1 MLSRALCIAGLLP
14 AATAFVSPRNS
25 LRQTPPLRSTTAAAY
40 EKERTPVF
48 NFDAEPEATA
58 VLWERI
64 DDVVM
69 GGVSSSK
76 IIVSDKGAEW
86 RGIVRTD
93 GGGFC
98 GTRTAA
104 LDAPLDL
111 STADGVYVDAVL
123 TSDADVSRRA
133 WKLTLRTVA
142 SRSEIVY
149 SAEWAPRGPDGVGGP
164 TFVPFSDFKLV
175 RGPRV
180 VEGAPPLNAT
190 QCANVYGFGL
200 TLSRFGAASVNMTE
214 VQNFRDGPFAVKLNA
229 VGVYGAEKVDV
240 PAIGKNVQ
248 ESKPNSAGSPMK
260 SNGLVLGLALTVLRP
275 IASLVFS
282 EEGRRRRQARKML
295 VKRGKAKSDWAARAY
310 GQRVVKRM
318 RGLGAGAAR
327 LEGLREFAKDA
338 AAYALSFPLRLAFR
352 AIFGTVRL
360 IRRLRGKK
368 ALPAL

>member
-1 MLSRALCIAGLLP
+1 MI
-14 AATAFVSPRNS
+14 
-25 LRQTPPLRSTTAAAY
+25 STQ
-40 EKERTPVF
+40 
-48 NFDAEPEATA
+48 
-58 VLWERI
+58 
-64 DDVVM
+64 
-69 GGVSSSK
+69 
-76 IIVSDKGAEW
+76 
-86 RGIVRTD
+86 
-93 GGGFC
+93 
-98 GTRTAA
+98 
-104 LDAPLDL
+104 
-111 STADGVYVDAVL
+111 
-123 TSDADVSRRA
+123 
-133 WKLTLRTVA
+133 
-142 SRSEIVY
+142 
-149 SAEWAPRGPDGVGGP
+149 
-164 TFVPFSDFKLV
+164 
-175 RGPRV
+175 

-214 VQNFRDGPFAVKLNA
+214 VENFRDGPFAVKLNA

-240 PAIGKNVQ
+240 PTIGKNVADA
-248 ESKPNSAGSPMK
+248 SKPNSAGRPTIK
-260 SNGLVLGLALTVLRP
+260 NNGLILGLALTVLRP
-275 IASLVFS
+275 IDSLVFS
-282 EEGRRRRQARKML
+282 EEGRRRRQARRML

>member
-1 MLSRALCIAGLLP
+1 MPSQALCIALLQ
-14 AATAFVSPRNS
+14 AATALVSPRFA
-25 LRQTPPLRSTTAAAY
+25 LRRTPPLRSTTAAY
-40 EKERTPVF
+40 ERERTPVF

-58 VLWERI
+58 ALWERI

-76 IIVSDKGAEW
+76 IVVGDGGAEW

-111 STADGVYVDAVL
+111 SNADGVYVDAIL
-123 TSDADVSRRA
+123 TSDADVARRA
-133 WKLTLRTVA
+133 WKLTLRTAA

-175 RGPRV
+175 RGPRI

-214 VQNFRDGPFAVKLNA
+214 VENFRDGPFAVKLNA

-240 PAIGKNVQ
+240 PAIGKNVV
-248 ESKPNSAGSPMK
+248 ESKPNSAGRPSMK
-260 SNGLVLGLALTVLRP
+260 QNGLILGLALTVLRP

-282 EEGRRRRQARKML
+282 EEGRRRRQARRML
-295 VKRGKAKSDWAARAY
+295 IKRGCKSDWAARAY

>member
-1 MLSRALCIAGLLP
+1 M
-14 AATAFVSPRNS
+14 
-25 LRQTPPLRSTTAAAY
+25 Q
-40 EKERTPVF
+40 
-48 NFDAEPEATA
+48 
-58 VLWERI
+58 
-64 DDVVM
+64 
-69 GGVSSSK
+69 
-76 IIVSDKGAEW
+76 
-86 RGIVRTD
+86 
-93 GGGFC
+93 
-98 GTRTAA
+98 A

-111 STADGVYVDAVL
+111 SKADGVYVDAIL
-123 TSDADVSRRA
+123 TSDADVARRA
-133 WKLTLRTVA
+133 WKLTLRTAA

-149 SAEWAPRGPDGVGGP
+149 SAEWRPRGPDGVGGP

-175 RGPRV
+175 RGPRI

-190 QCANVYGFGL
+190 QCASVYGFGL

-214 VQNFRDGPFAVKLNA
+214 VENFRDGPFAVKLNA

-240 PAIGKNVQ
+240 PAIGKNVV
-248 ESKPNSAGSPMK
+248 ESKPNSAGRPSMK
-260 SNGLVLGLALTVLRP
+260 QNGLILGLALTVLRP

-282 EEGRRRRQARKML
+282 EEGRRRRQARKTL
-295 VKRGKAKSDWAARAY
+295 VARGKAQSDWAARAY

-318 RGLGAGAAR
+318 RGLKAGAAR

>member
-1 MLSRALCIAGLLP
+1 MRSHTLCIALLQ
-14 AATAFVSPRNS
+14 AATAFVSPRFA
-25 LRQTPPLRSTTAAAY
+25 LRHTPPLRSTTAAAY

-48 NFDAEPEATA
+48 NFDAAPEATA
-58 VLWERI
+58 ALWERI

-76 IIVSDKGAEW
+76 IVVGDAGAEW

-98 GTRTAA
+98 GTRTTA

-111 STADGVYVDAVL
+111 SKADGVYVDAVL

-133 WKLTLRTVA
+133 WKLTLRTAA

-214 VQNFRDGPFAVKLNA
+214 VSNFRDGPFAVKLNA
-229 VGVYGAEKVDV
+229 VGVYGDQKVDV
-240 PAIGKNVQ
+240 PMIGKNVQ

-282 EEGRRRRQARKML
+282 EEGRRRRQARRML
-295 VKRGKAKSDWAARAY
+295 IKRGCKSDWAARAY

-318 RGLGAGAAR
+318 RGLGSGAAR

>member
-1 MLSRALCIAGLLP
+1 MSNQVSRSQARD
-14 AATAFVSPRNS
+14 SPVDIC
-25 LRQTPPLRSTTAAAY
+25 LQ
-40 EKERTPVF
+40 
-48 NFDAEPEATA
+48 
-58 VLWERI
+58 
-64 DDVVM
+64 
-69 GGVSSSK
+69 
-76 IIVSDKGAEW
+76 
-86 RGIVRTD
+86 
-93 GGGFC
+93 
-98 GTRTAA
+98 A

-111 STADGVYVDAVL
+111 SKADGVYVDAIL
-123 TSDADVSRRA
+123 TSDADVARRA
-133 WKLTLRTVA
+133 WKLTLRTAA

-149 SAEWAPRGPDGVGGP
+149 SAEWRPRGPDGVGGP

-175 RGPRV
+175 RGPRI

-190 QCANVYGFGL
+190 QCENVYGFGL

-214 VQNFRDGPFAVKLNA
+214 VSNFRDGPFAVKLNA
-229 VGVYGAEKVDV
+229 VGVYGAEQVDV
-240 PAIGKNVQ
+240 PTIGKNVV
-248 ESKPNSAGSPMK
+248 ESKPNSAGRPSMK
-260 SNGLVLGLALTVLRP
+260 QNGLILGLALTILRP

-282 EEGRRRRQARKML
+282 EEGRRRRQARRML